1 MRVPVIEAALTAPDS
16 QGTSTNANS
25 LALTVLRYTFPVFHA
40 ATNSAPLGG
49 ASGRRCPI
57 PRSACLGPDRN
68 VSRRPRRYPRGVGGN
83 RAALGDRPRRHP
95 RNRPPVRDVGA
106 RLSARGRDGSRLRLH
121 ADPQQSSITGPGLS
135 AAIGFDPARA
145 PPWRRG
151 VPPAGSRSGSRG
163 CQNRRSSAHS
173 RWPPYRRGPDDFLLP
188 GQRRERPVL
197 SLLDRTRSLPRP
209 EGLG

>member
-83 RAALGDRPRRHP
+83 RAALGDLARRFETWVCDYRPGAEMDHGYGFTRIRNKPQSPAPAYLRQLDSIRPALLHGDAASRRQA
-95 RNRPPVRDVGA
+95 VE
-106 RLSARGRDGSRLRLH
+106 
-121 ADPQQSSITGPGLS
+121 
-135 AAIGFDPARA
+135 AALEDAKIA
-145 PPWRRG
+145 
-151 VPPAGSRSGSRG
+151 
-163 CQNRRSSAHS
+163 
-173 RWPPYRRGPDDFLLP
+173 
-188 GQRRERPVL
+188 
-197 SLLDRTRSLPRP
+197 
-209 EGLG
+209 